1 MKIQEKLILSSIA
14 YTSDSKIIILK
25 NMFVL
30 KIARRSKK

>member
-1 MKIQEKLILSSIA
+1 MACTIV
-14 YTSDSKIIILK
+14 SKIIILK